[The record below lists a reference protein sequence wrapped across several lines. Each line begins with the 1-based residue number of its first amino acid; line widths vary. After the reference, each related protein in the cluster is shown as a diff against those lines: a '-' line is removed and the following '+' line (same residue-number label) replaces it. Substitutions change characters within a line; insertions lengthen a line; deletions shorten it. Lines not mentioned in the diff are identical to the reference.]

1 MIYLDT
7 SCLLKL
13 LRDEPESAEVRD
25 AVDAEDEVVVSSL
38 AELEAEVQL
47 KAAALGG
54 EIRTSQWRQYQAK
67 LAAMRN
73 FDPFHFRHLPA
84 AVFSTAL
91 RQHRHPQSVYCRAMD
106 RLHLASME
114 ELKVTRLM
122 TLDEIQAKVALAL
135 GYAVLRPGKDKNED

>member
-13 LRDEPESAEVRD
+13 LREEPESAAVRR
-25 AVDAEDEVVVSSL
+25 AVAAESEVVVSSL
-38 AELEAEVQL
+38 AELETEVQL

-54 EIRTSQWRQYQAK
+54 EIRASQWRQYQAQ
-67 LAAMRN
+67 LGALRN

-91 RQHRHPQSVYCRAMD
+91 RQHRHPPAIHCRSLD
-106 RLHLASME
+106 RLHLAAVE
-114 ELKVTRLM
+114 ELKLRRLM
-122 TLDEIQAKVALAL
+122 TLDEVQAKVARAL
-135 GYAVLRPGKDKNED
+135 DFEVVCPGRD